1 MSLTI
6 VVVQSVITGGWNY
19 CPQHAV
25 PLLRP
30 DLSDKQGWP
39 TAAEAVAA
47 AKADRT
53 IPQPATFKV
62 AQ

>member
-30 DLSDKQGWP
+30 DLSDQQGWP
-39 TAAEAVAA
+39 TATEALAA
-47 AKADRT
+47 AKRDQS
-53 IPQPATFKV
+53 IPQPATFRV